1 MNIVENAQKFA
12 IKAHKRIDH
21 RRKYSQQPYSVHL
34 AAVAKIVSTVTDD
47 PATISA
53 AWLHDIVEDTPATLY
68 EIETEF
74 GSDIAQL
81 VENLTDVSK
90 PGDGNRRARKALDRE
105 HLSKA
110 SSRAKTV
117 KLADLIDN
125 CKDICKHDPRFALV
139 YLAEMAALLEV
150 LKEGHETLYQQAIN
164 THAQCNK
171 KLNSGAKEKEN
182 DSYDDFPV
190 RAKNNSHLIHLFTE
204 AFSAQD
210 IAEPL
215 RSLDIDTPCNE
226 ALKLMAEHDLD
237 IVTIREHGLIIGYVR
252 SKELGDGVCRDHL
265 RVFRQG
271 QIVTGDS
278 SFTDIIHILTRQ
290 QYCFVSI
297 LGEIIG
303 FVSRSEINKPVV
315 RMWLFGIITFLEME
329 LVQMIKEF
337 YPHDSW
343 KNLLSEKRLE
353 KSLKLRDERLRRGQH
368 CELLD
373 CLQLS
378 DKGQILIENKDLL
391 KKMDIS
397 SKSTAKRIIKELES
411 LRNNLAHSQDIVT
424 YDWGQIVRL
433 SYRLVETFTLRQ
445 S

>member
-1 MNIVENAQKFA
+1 MDIITSAREFA
-12 IKAHKRIDH
+12 IRAHKRIDH
-21 RRKYSQQPYSVHL
+21 RRKYSEQAYSVHL
-34 AAVAKIVSTVTDD
+34 AAVAKLVATVSDD
-47 PATISA
+47 PATIAA

-74 GSDIAQL
+74 GADIAQL

-90 PGDGNRRARKALDRE
+90 PGDGNRATRKALDRD
-105 HLSKA
+105 HLKKA
-110 SSRAKTV
+110 SAKAKTV

-139 YLAEMAALLEV
+139 YLAEMAALLDV
-150 LKEGHETLYQQAIN
+150 LTEGHPTLYQDAVK
-164 THAQCNK
+164 THARYSK
-171 KLNSGAKEKEN
+171 KLNASEQSRGYNKFTEPPTPAKGN
-182 DSYDDFPV
+182 
-190 RAKNNSHLIHLFTE
+190 AHLIRLFTE

-215 RSLDIDTPCNE
+215 RSLDIDTPCHDT
-226 ALKLMAEHDLD
+226 LKIMTEHALD
-237 IVTIREHGLIIGYVR
+237 IITLREDGLIVGYAR
-252 SKELGDGVCRDHL
+252 RQELGDGICREHL
-265 RVFRQG
+265 RTFRPG
-271 QIVTGDS
+271 QLVNDDS

-290 QYCFVSI
+290 EYCFVSI

-329 LVQMIKEF
+329 LVQMIKDF
-337 YPHDSW
+337 YPHDTW
-343 KNLLSEKRLE
+343 QNLLSQQRLD
-353 KSLKLRDERLRRGQH
+353 KSLKLREERLRRGQH

-378 DKGQILIENKDLL
+378 DKGQILVENKELL

-433 SYRLVETFTLRQ
+433 SYRLEETFSLR
-445 S
+445 SS